1 MLETGCSP
9 LRWSMKRP
17 AGERQLP
24 ARPLLQAAAFWCG
37 DGTLL
42 VLRGGPGQLSALQPS
57 WCAVA
62 DMLDFHPCRYDGQ
75 VFVKP
80 PEVLARDRLLGTY
93 EVRPV
98 LARLR

>member
-1 MLETGCSP
+1 MSGS
-9 LRWSMKRP
+9 S
-17 AGERQLP
+17 LP
-24 ARPLLQAAAFWCG
+24 GLSSRRLHVGVELHG
-37 DGTLL
+37 SL
-42 VLRGGPGQLSALQPS
+42 VLYSGSGQLSALQPS
-57 WCAVA
+57 WIAAA
-62 DMLDFHPCRYDGQ
+62 DVGECWNAGFHPCRYDGQ